1 MVGRRHSAQR
11 PRMFRGVY
19 RRFARRRL
27 TAISIGLVPLL
38 VLTTLAVVQLAG
50 GADRPAP
57 LLNPFRNVALPQ
69 SSNGSAAGRQSQVP
83 TARSQTASGV
93 APSAEQVRAQVPT
106 VAGAVPTTV
115 REPERPVDLPKP
127 DPAAGVARFG
137 PARTM
142 DMGAPPVEW
151 GVLPGQAAPPGQVEV
166 PDRRTAWSDEFR
178 NPDGTYT
185 TRVYSVPKRFTDA
198 GGKWVD
204 IDTNLVAAG
213 GRHRAAA
220 VEHAV
225 DVADT
230 ADDPRLVAVQV
241 GAGASVSFGIAGAQP
256 ARSVVDGPT
265 ASYAQVRPSSD
276 VELSGTLSGV
286 KETLVLHGVDAPTR
300 WTFPLALEG
309 LTAAVDATSQQVSLT
324 DAAGVVKA
332 VIPRGSMEDSAID
345 SHVGSGAYS
354 EGVRYSLVTGA
365 DGRTAL

>member
-1 MVGRRHSAQR
+1 M
-11 PRMFRGVY
+11 
-19 RRFARRRL
+19 
-27 TAISIGLVPLL
+27 
-38 VLTTLAVVQLAG
+38 
-50 GADRPAP
+50 
-57 LLNPFRNVALPQ
+57 
-69 SSNGSAAGRQSQVP
+69 
-83 TARSQTASGV
+83 
-93 APSAEQVRAQVPT
+93 
-106 VAGAVPTTV
+106 
-115 REPERPVDLPKP
+115 
-127 DPAAGVARFG
+127 
-137 PARTM
+137 
-142 DMGAPPVEW
+142 
-151 GVLPGQAAPPGQVEV
+151 